1 MFVILL
7 SVNTKL
13 ILIKHIYNSIL
24 CSLILFYLL
33 KNVNFKILLLLNP
46 NFSYTKTV
54 YFLMNIYIE

>member
-7 SVNTKL
+7 SVNIKL
-13 ILIKHIYNSIL
+13 ILIKHLYNSIL

-46 NFSYTKTV
+46 NYFYTKTV
-54 YFLMNIYIE
+54 YFLMNIYFE

>member
-1 MFVILL
+1 MLVILL

-13 ILIKHIYNSIL
+13 ILIKHLYNSIL

-46 NFSYTKTV
+46 NYFHTKTV

>member
-1 MFVILL
+1 MLVILL

-13 ILIKHIYNSIL
+13 ILIKHLYNSIL

-46 NFSYTKTV
+46 NYFYTKTV

>member
-7 SVNTKL
+7 SVNIKL
-13 ILIKHIYNSIL
+13 ILIKHLYNSIL

-46 NFSYTKTV
+46 NYFYTKSV
-54 YFLMNIYIE
+54 YFLMNIYFE